1 MESNAR
7 EIPSYTSEEY
17 FKLTENREERTELLD
32 GEIVAMASPSIRHQ
46 DIVGGIYAELR
57 QFVKQ
62 NRGSCR
68 PFAAPTDVKL
78 DEFNVV
84 VPDVFI
90 ACDPSKFDSQCYN
103 GAPDFVAEVV
113 SSNRS
118 DDFIRK
124 LYLYRISG
132 VREYWIIDPLKEC
145 VHVYFFEE
153 DTYPEVYDFHTPIPV
168 HIWGGKL
175 SITISDLEM
184 M

>member
-1 MESNAR
+1 MESTAR
-7 EIPSYTSEEY
+7 EIPRYTAEEY
-17 FKLTENREERTELLD
+17 FKLTGNREERTELLD
-32 GEIVAMASPSIRHQ
+32 GEIVAMASPSIRHNTIAQ
-46 DIVGGIYAELR
+46 NLHFIFKSFVMQNKGG
-57 QFVKQ
+57 
-62 NRGSCR
+62 CR
-68 PFAAPTDVKL
+68 PFTAPTDVKL
-78 DEFNVV
+78 DDFNVV
-84 VPDVFI
+84 IPDVFV
-90 ACDPSKFDSQCYN
+90 ACDPNKFDSQCYN
-103 GAPDFVAEVV
+103 GAPDFVVEVV

-175 SITISDLEM
+175 SVTIAEIEAI
-184 M
+184 